1 MDIVVDDDEAPIVKK
16 IFEMTVREGYGSY
29 RMADY
34 LNSHGIRTHN
44 NSKFQCNTVNRILK
58 NRLYCGYLVSGGVES
73 PYIERLHIID
83 ENIFD
88 QAQFILKQRSS
99 KNEEKQQIART
110 TKGSTLLSGNIYCAH
125 CGQKMVSTSYIDRYD
140 RADGSQYRVRRQ
152 RYICTNKA
160 MKRGACDG
168 QSAYVAHR
176 IDGVVLATLRDYLA
190 KSNQHQR
197 YSTGKTLQI
206 RNIGV

>member
-16 IFEMTVREGYGSY
+16 IFEMTVKEGYGSY

-58 NRLYCGYLVSGGVES
+58 NKLYCGYLVSGGVES

-83 ENIFD
+83 ENIFE

-99 KNEEKQQIART
+99 KMRKATDSKDYKRQYIAVRKYILCSLRSEDGINKLYRQIRQ
-110 TKGSTLLSGNIYCAH
+110 G
-125 CGQKMVSTSYIDRYD
+125 
-140 RADGSQYRVRRQ
+140 RRQ
-152 RYICTNKA
+152 SV
-160 MKRGACDG
+160 
-168 QSAYVAHR
+168 QSSQTKV
-176 IDGVVLATLRDYLA
+176 YLY
-190 KSNQHQR
+190 Q
-197 YSTGKTLQI
+197 
-206 RNIGV
+206 